1 MWSYKKCI
9 IGNNYCL
16 DCEENNYI
24 CKACEEGYLPD
35 ENGGCSTTN
44 NCEISENGKCMRCK
58 ENFILTGDVKPF
70 CKSINSED
78 LKNCEKFNQKL
89 GICEK
94 CEENYFLNKGDHRCI
109 EIENCYESAFG
120 ICKKCIERYY
130 YNKLENQC
138 KMQNDMF
145 YKCILSANNK
155 TCDICEDNYYLAE
168 NGKCG
173 EVNFC
178 SKADDYGRCEEC
190 ISGYYLIGTGYNA
203 KCAIEEKC
211 SISDK
216 DTGLCMEYIN
226 GYYIDYKDGKCKS
239 NQNDNEFKYCKIVD
253 DVCKDCIIGFYLG
266 EDSKC
271 SNTNGCVESENG
283 ICESCSDNYYYG
295 LDQKCSLIEHCIYS
309 KNEND
314 CIECEDNYCYN
325 QREQKCFFAD
335 NELQNCKIVTYYPN
349 KCFLCKKDFYL
360 NQTDNLCY
368 SNNEKGDF
376 YKCEITNYNAK
387 ECFRCIEG
395 YYLGYKYHRCTIIN
409 GCEYSEDEEECIECN
424 SYYCLDLKTVN
435 VKIMI

>member
-1 MWSYKKCI
+1 
-9 IGNNYCL
+9 
-16 DCEENNYI
+16 
-24 CKACEEGYLPD
+24 
-35 ENGGCSTTN
+35 
-44 NCEISENGKCMRCK
+44 
-58 ENFILTGDVKPF
+58 
-70 CKSINSED
+70 
-78 LKNCEKFNQKL
+78 
-89 GICEK
+89 
-94 CEENYFLNKGDHRCI
+94 
-109 EIENCYESAFG
+109 
-120 ICKKCIERYY
+120 
-130 YNKLENQC
+130 
-138 KMQNDMF
+138 MF

-216 DTGLCMEYIN
+216 DTDLCMECIN

-239 NQNDNEFKYCKIVD
+239 NQNNNEFKYCKIVD

-368 SNNEKGDF
+368 SNIEKGDF
-376 YKCEITNYNAK
+376 YKCEITNYNSK

-424 SYYCLDLKTVN
+424 SYYCLDLKTGKCEDNDLVKYEDKLFYYRCNKTNLEGNACETCLEGFTLNEDGLCIDKNSCKEEIDGKCIKCPNNDEDILFHYHCLN
-435 VKIMI
+435 VIFGCVESFLENCLECNDILDFEKCTKCVDGYKINSKTNKYEQISEN